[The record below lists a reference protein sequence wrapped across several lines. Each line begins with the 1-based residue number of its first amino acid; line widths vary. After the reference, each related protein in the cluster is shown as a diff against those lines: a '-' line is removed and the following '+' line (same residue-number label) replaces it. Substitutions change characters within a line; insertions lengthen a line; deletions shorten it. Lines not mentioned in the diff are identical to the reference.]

1 MPDNDETKVL
11 IISIEL
17 MNDDLRRFEGLKDH
31 LGLKHNTEVLR
42 TAIKLANTVLLG

>member
-1 MPDNDETKVL
+1 MSDNGESKVL

-17 MNDDLRRFEGLKDH
+17 MKDDLIRFENLKDH